1 MGIFVMRA
9 QIVFDL
15 RMFVITLVLILACC
29 SSSGFGRGNEKIDHL
44 PFPGALPL
52 IGHGHQ
58 LFGNRKHLW
67 KYMRQLCFY
76 SLEKG
81 GVLEMWLGPHS
92 VYILTDPDDIL
103 TVSNTCLNK
112 SYFYEFT
119 KDYVQNGLITS
130 EASIWKNH
138 RKLLNMAFSQRII
151 DTFIDE
157 MNTQTRE
164 LVTNLYS
171 QVDKGPFDM
180 RRYLIKFTL
189 KTVSRT
195 SLGLD
200 AEDQAVIDETYV
212 HAFESLL
219 QVYLERIQKV
229 YLHLSWIYDRTQLKK
244 KQDHLTNMLINIM
257 DSVIAK
263 RKSERKNK
271 KREFIEYDAVKPGK
285 FSCLLEHLLQLA
297 EDHNMLS
304 DEEIRQHLDSFVM
317 AAYDTTTGTLMHVF
331 LAIGSYPEVQKKILA
346 EVQQIQ
352 PNNNENIS
360 KYDLAK
366 LQYVE
371 AVIKETLRVY
381 APLPGIARKIEK
393 DVKLKNYTLRA
404 GSTCVM
410 KFYGVSYHS
419 MWGPDRNE
427 FKPERW
433 LDPAKLPANP
443 NAFCYFG
450 VGKRNCIGK
459 QFAMALMKI
468 VIAYVVRNYHLESD
482 ISKLESEYEVVL
494 KPISGDLLS
503 LTSRS

>member
-1 MGIFVMRA
+1 MLNFFLERTSNDLPTLPKVA
-9 QIVFDL
+9 QQQRLEAWIY
-15 RMFVITLVLILACC
+15 
-29 SSSGFGRGNEKIDHL
+29 
-44 PFPGALPL
+44 
-52 IGHGHQ
+52 
-58 LFGNRKHLW
+58 LW

-229 YLHLSWIYDRTQLKK
+229 YLHLSWIYDRTELKN
-244 KQDHLTNMLINIM
+244 KQDHLTNMLITIM

-271 KREFIEYDAVKPGK
+271 KREFIEYDAVKPGNSK
-285 FSCLLEHLLQLA
+285 S
-297 EDHNMLS
+297 
-304 DEEIRQHLDSFVM
+304 R
-317 AAYDTTTGTLMHVF
+317 
-331 LAIGSYPEVQKKILA
+331 
-346 EVQQIQ
+346 VQQIQ

-371 AVIKETLRVY
+371 AVIKETLRVF

-459 QFAMALMKI
+459 QFAMTLMKI

-494 KPISGDLLS
+494 KPISGNLLS